1 MAREEGGGWGERI
14 WECSHSWRRI
24 VCGESRIELWR
35 IWEIALGGDL
45 TGQSHLI
52 ALVGVSLGGSPS
64 PSPPASASPP
74 RRFSATSPLSP
85 SSAPIVGASTC
96 SPAACPTLITLQSSP
111 NDTSSVQCRPF
122 SHSPMLPDCAQN
134 PIRPSRQTRYEVP
147 PVNRRL
153 AVRPPRGFYHR
164 SAVHVRPLAAPVR
177 FHHARRRLWNLYRI
191 PASRRLELRKPGR
204 FARLDAREE
213 SAAGRGQVA
222 AITPRPTCA
231 LIEAQVGG
239 VRANAGEFAQLVV
252 QRKRNRV
259 LAPAPRFFTT
269 PASFPVKQA
278 TASVFGCIR

>member
-1 MAREEGGGWGERI
+1 M
-14 WECSHSWRRI
+14 
-24 VCGESRIELWR
+24 
-35 IWEIALGGDL
+35 
-45 TGQSHLI
+45 
-52 ALVGVSLGGSPS
+52 
-64 PSPPASASPP
+64 
-74 RRFSATSPLSP
+74 FS
-85 SSAPIVGASTC
+85 
-96 SPAACPTLITLQSSP
+96 AACPTLIMLPSSP
-111 NDTSSVQCRPF
+111 NGAPASSEGR
-122 SHSPMLPDCAQN
+122 SPLPNAPGLRQN

-147 PVNRRL
+147 PVNRSR
-153 AVRPPRGFYHR
+153 AVCPPRGFYHR
-164 SAVHVRPLAAPVR
+164 HAVHVRPLAAPVR

-213 SAAGRGQVA
+213 SAAGEVKSPQYAAPNLRAHRGVS
-222 AITPRPTCA
+222 R
-231 LIEAQVGG
+231 G